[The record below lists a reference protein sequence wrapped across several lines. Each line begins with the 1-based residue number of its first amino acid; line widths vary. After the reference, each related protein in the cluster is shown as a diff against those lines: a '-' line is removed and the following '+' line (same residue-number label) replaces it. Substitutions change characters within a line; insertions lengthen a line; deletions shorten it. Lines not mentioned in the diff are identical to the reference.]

1 MGFVKFMASMAGRA
15 IRIVAGIVLV
25 LVGLFAL
32 EGAGGI
38 ILAVVGLVML
48 LAGLLNFCLAAPI
61 FKAPLFAKNI
71 K

>member
-1 MGFVKFMASMAGRA
+1 V
-15 IRIVAGIVLV
+15 VGIILA

-32 EGAGGI
+32 GGVGGA

-48 LAGLLNFCLAAPI
+48 LAGALNFCLIAPI
-61 FKAPLFAKNI
+61 SKAPLFAKNI

>member
-15 IRIVAGIVLV
+15 IRIVAGIVMV

-32 EGAGGI
+32 EGVGGI

-48 LAGLLNFCLAAPI
+48 LAGALNFCLIAPI
-61 FKAPLFAKNI
+61 LKAPLFAKNI